1 MLTAKPSH
9 RYLQLTMNR
18 VTILITSLFLLL
30 VGCSSSEIKEL
41 EPAEL
46 GNIDYSVELDEV
58 WSFGLGD
65 LREHDATRLQ
75 PAIDGDQLFV
85 VDAAGDLYA
94 LDKTTGRENWKVEL
108 EKNITSGVT
117 AMDDR
122 LVLGTG
128 KSELLLL
135 SQSDGRIIWN
145 VELTEE
151 ILSLP
156 QIADGLVIVQTTGG
170 KLYGLELEDGAR
182 RWVYEVTLP
191 ALTVRGTASPINQGE
206 VSIAGFSTGKIAVI
220 DNEKGGLIWEK
231 PVSLPKGKTELER
244 VVDVDSTPLLKH
256 DVIYAASYQG
266 ELTAFRLYTAK
277 KVWSKSLST
286 LNDLSWG
293 ETQIFVT
300 DVNSKVHAIDP
311 SSGATTWTQNEL
323 HHRKLNA
330 PTVWKDYVL
339 VADFEGYIHIISR
352 SNGQLVGREKTV
364 SNPVGSQIL
373 VSDEI
378 IYLISDAGQ
387 LVALVQE

>member
-1 MLTAKPSH
+1 
-9 RYLQLTMNR
+9 MNR
-18 VTILITSLFLLL
+18 VTILITSLFVLL

-108 EKNITSGVT
+108 EKNTTGGVT
-117 AMDDR
+117 AMDGR
-122 LVLGTG
+122 LVIGTG

-135 SQSDGRIIWN
+135 SQSDGQIIWN

>member
-1 MLTAKPSH
+1 M
-9 RYLQLTMNR
+9 
-18 VTILITSLFLLL
+18 
-30 VGCSSSEIKEL
+30 
-41 EPAEL
+41 
-46 GNIDYSVELDEV
+46 
-58 WSFGLGD
+58 
-65 LREHDATRLQ
+65 
-75 PAIDGDQLFV
+75 
-85 VDAAGDLYA
+85 
-94 LDKTTGRENWKVEL
+94 
-108 EKNITSGVT
+108 
-117 AMDDR
+117 
-122 LVLGTG
+122 
-128 KSELLLL
+128 
-135 SQSDGRIIWN
+135 
-145 VELTEE
+145 
-151 ILSLP
+151 
-156 QIADGLVIVQTTGG
+156 
-170 KLYGLELEDGAR
+170 
-182 RWVYEVTLP
+182 
-191 ALTVRGTASPINQGE
+191 
-206 VSIAGFSTGKIAVI
+206 
-220 DNEKGGLIWEK
+220 
-231 PVSLPKGKTELER
+231 
-244 VVDVDSTPLLKH
+244 
-256 DVIYAASYQG
+256 IYAASYQG

>member
-1 MLTAKPSH
+1 
-9 RYLQLTMNR
+9 MNR
-18 VTILITSLFLLL
+18 VTILITSLFVLL

-41 EPAEL
+41 APAEL

-58 WSFGLGD
+58 WSFGLGG

-108 EKNITSGVT
+108 EKNITGGVT

-122 LVLGTG
+122 LVVGTG

-135 SQSDGRIIWN
+135 SQSDGQIIWN